1 MIVPLVCNIDSNFHH
16 SYWSATMRLTQT
28 SMLLAAIATLTI
40 AAGESRSQPV
50 VEQWIPLGCKQVGFA
65 VDRDVL
71 PVGKRDGRFRAIRLR
86 AEGNN
91 VFMMDLKVVYGSGNA
106 DDLPVRAEIRA
117 GGTSG
122 KLDLRGTDRAIDRV
136 EMIYRSQPNFRGQ
149 ANICVE
155 GLAVVAA
162 VTPPPP
168 VAVVTP
174 PPPTGGPWVRL
185 GCQSVGFNVDRDVVR
200 VGRRDGR
207 FRAIRLVV
215 GGNEV
220 FIFDLKVVYGNG
232 VPDDLPVKAAIRAGG
247 TSGKLDLK
255 GAARNIDR
263 VEIIYRARPDFRG
276 RAEVCVDGEPG

>member
-1 MIVPLVCNIDSNFHH
+1 
-16 SYWSATMRLTQT
+16 MRLTQT
-28 SMLLAAIATLTI
+28 SMLLAAIAALTI
-40 AAGESRSQPV
+40 AAGEGRAQPV
-50 VEQWIPLGCKQVGFA
+50 AEQWVTLGCKRVGFA
-65 VDRDVL
+65 VDRDVV

-117 GGTSG
+117 GHSSG
-122 KLDLRGTDRAIDRV
+122 KLDLRGQDRAIDRV

-162 VTPPPP
+162 AAPPVVVAPAPPVVVVAPPPS
-168 VAVVTP
+168 
-174 PPPTGGPWVRL
+174 GGPWVRL

-200 VGRRDGR
+200 VGKRDGR
-207 FRAIRLVV
+207 FRAIRLAV

-220 FIFDLKVVYGNG
+220 FIFDLKVVYGSGNA
-232 VPDDLPVKAAIRAGG
+232 DDLPVKAAIRAGG

-255 GAARNIDR
+255 GGARNIDR
-263 VEIIYRARPDFRG
+263 VEMVYRSRPDFRG
-276 RAEVCVDGEPG
+276 KAEVCVDGEPG